1 MKKLSE
7 IEIREELEDTY
18 RVMSVLKKIRA
29 LF

>member
-1 MKKLSE
+1 VRLKKINE
-7 IEIREELEDTY
+7 IMEELKDTY